1 MDVDDLAMHRRQV
14 GSPGI
19 AAVNNPAMTDILD
32 PLLDATFKGFPHGAA
47 PMPRSRVGAQG
58 WNVLAGDLPLP
69 LAVIRR
75 EALAHNVGWMQRYAD
90 GAGVSFAPHG
100 KTTMSPQLFR
110 RQLDAGAWG
119 LTFATVG
126 QLQAGLAAGATNL
139 VIANQVLDAADL
151 GAIAALRDTH
161 PDVRVIFLLDSPA
174 QLALIETLSSDAP
187 FEVLLEVGVAGGRTG
202 VRTHDAALALARRA
216 HASAAVSLV
225 GLECYEGLGTMGRGE
240 DDQPAVADL
249 MDRVERLAI
258 QCAAQGLFDA
268 DEVIVSAG
276 GSAVFD
282 LVVPRLRPALALPVR
297 GLLRSGCYVTHD
309 QGHYQR
315 LVHLVNRRLG
325 CDDADGLRAALEVWA
340 LVQSMPEPGL
350 AILAV
355 GKRDISFDLGMPNPL
370 AVCARASRDR
380 VAVPEGWSI
389 QKLNDQHAYLH
400 LTSDTRGLQVGD
412 RVCLGLSHPCTTF
425 DKWRWMPVVD
435 EDYGVVDAVITCF

>member
-1 MDVDDLAMHRRQV
+1 M
-14 GSPGI
+14 
-19 AAVNNPAMTDILD
+19 NNPAMTDVLD
-32 PLLDATFKGFPHGAA
+32 PLLDATYKGFPHGAT

-90 GAGVSFAPHG
+90 GAGVRFAPHG

-119 LTFATVG
+119 LTFATVA

-139 VIANQVLDAADL
+139 LVANQVLDAADL

-161 PDVRVIFLLDSPA
+161 PDVRVIFLLDSLA

-202 VRTHDAALALARRA
+202 VRAHDDALALARRA
-216 HASAAVSLV
+216 HASGAVSLV
-225 GLECYEGLGTMGRGE
+225 GLECYEAVGSIGRGD
-240 DDQPAVADL
+240 DDQPALTDL
-249 MDRVERLAI
+249 MDRVERLARE
-258 QCAAQGLFDA
+258 CAAEGLFDA
-268 DEVIVSAG
+268 DEIIVSAG

-282 LVVPRLRPALALPVR
+282 LVVPRLRLALALTVH

-315 LVHLVNRRLG
+315 LVRLVNRRLG

-355 GKRDISFDLGMPNPL
+355 GKRDISFDLGMPIPL
-370 AVCARASRDR
+370 AVCARASRER
-380 VAVPEGWSI
+380 AAVPEGWAI
-389 QKLNDQHAYLH
+389 RKLNDQHAYLH
-400 LTSDTRGLQVGD
+400 LGSDARGLQVGD
-412 RVCLGLSHPCTTF
+412 RLCLGLSHPCTTF

-435 EDYGVVDAVITCF
+435 EDYTVVDAIVTCF

>member
-1 MDVDDLAMHRRQV
+1 MRIDNRR
-14 GSPGI
+14 
-19 AAVNNPAMTDILD
+19 MTDVLD
-32 PLLDATFKGFPHGAA
+32 PLLDSTFKGFPHGAA
-47 PMPRSRVGAQG
+47 PLPRSQVGAQG

-75 EALAHNVGWMQRYAD
+75 DALAHNVGWMQRFAD
-90 GAGVSFAPHG
+90 AAQVRFAPHG

-119 LTFATVG
+119 LTFATVT
-126 QLQAGLAAGATNL
+126 QMQAGLAAGARNIL
-139 VIANQVLDAADL
+139 IANQVLDPADL
-151 GAIAALRDTH
+151 GAIAALDETH
-161 PDVRVIFLLDSPA
+161 PDVRVLFLLDSPE
-174 QLALIETLSSDAP
+174 QLALVETVSVDRP

-202 VRTHDAALALARRA
+202 VRTHDDAMALARRA
-216 HASAAVSLV
+216 HASDAVTLA
-225 GLECYEGLGTMGRGE
+225 GLECYEGLGNTGRNE
-240 DDQPAVADL
+240 DDRPAAADL

-258 QCAAQGLFDA
+258 QCNAEGLFDS

-282 LVVPRLRPALALPVR
+282 LVVPRLRPALALPVQ

-355 GKRDISFDLGMPNPL
+355 GKRDISFDLGMPIPL
-370 AVCARASRDR
+370 AVCARASRER
-380 VAVPEGWSI
+380 VAVPEGWSV

-435 EDYGVVDAVITCF
+435 EDYGVVDAIVTCF